1 MSQYSLKDNLLKV
14 ITDKLV
20 LKIITLLTLTYLV
33 LIPMGRVKNKFEA
46 TDVAIFIVI
55 LLFNSGLVERLG
67 KLEFK
72 DGSLSIGINEL
83 KKEQETQR
91 EKIAANTDIIQR
103 LTALESLMTDNDQ
116 KKKQLYVSL
125 IHKYELEQLKR
136 LASEQPELV
145 YELSKTLKQELRRL
159 RALGFIESLPNKH
172 ISSMK
177 SQGNLR
183 DYVKI
188 TERGKEYLQ
197 LVEEVRLDLEHKQV
211 TTMSNSK

>member
-33 LIPMGRVKNKFEA
+33 LIPLGRVKNKFEA

-91 EKIAANTDIIQR
+91 EKIAANTEIIQR

-116 KKKQLYVSL
+116 KKKQLYVNL

-136 LASEQPELV
+136 LASDQPELV

-211 TTMSNSK
+211 TIMSNSK

>member
-1 MSQYSLKDNLLKV
+1 MSQYSLKDNLLKL

-33 LIPMGRVKNKFEA
+33 LIPLGRVKNKFEA

-55 LLFNSGLVERLG
+55 LVFNSGLVERLG

-125 IHKYELEQLKR
+125 IQKYELEQLKR
-136 LASEQPELV
+136 LASDEPELV

-177 SQGNLR
+177 SQGDLR

-211 TTMSNSK
+211 TVISNGK

>member
-1 MSQYSLKDNLLKV
+1 MSEYSLKDNLLKV

-20 LKIITLLTLTYLV
+20 LKIITLLALTYLA

-116 KKKQLYVSL
+116 KKKQLYVNL

-136 LASEQPELV
+136 LASDEPDLV

-211 TTMSNSK
+211 TTMSN

>member
-1 MSQYSLKDNLLKV
+1 MSEYSLKDNLLKV

-33 LIPMGRVKNKFEA
+33 LIPFGRVKNKFEA

-116 KKKQLYVSL
+116 KKKQFYVSL

-145 YELSKTLKQELRRL
+145 YELSGTLKQELRRL

-183 DYVKI
+183 DYIKI

-197 LVEEVRLDLEHKQV
+197 LVEEVRSDLEHKQV
-211 TTMSNSK
+211 TVISNGK

>member
-136 LASEQPELV
+136 LASDQPELV

-177 SQGNLR
+177 SQGDLR

-211 TTMSNSK
+211 TVISNGK

>member
-1 MSQYSLKDNLLKV
+1 MSEYSLKDNLLKV

-33 LIPMGRVKNKFEA
+33 LIPFGRVKNKFEA

-136 LASEQPELV
+136 LASDEPELV

-211 TTMSNSK
+211 TVMSNSK

>member
-1 MSQYSLKDNLLKV
+1 MSEYSLKDNLLKV